1 MENKLRMIN
10 SEITGTQKQ
19 FRELER
25 KERELRED
33 IAVKEQDIQS
43 EKMQDCLLQTEIEQS
58 ILMKQQNLETIVQ
71 KQKRAKRFKVLQTC
85 TYLPKLKSEQA
96 VEMEI
101 QRQEEIYENLMGIL
115 ESLQKDFPASK
126 STLDRIMQT
135 LKN

>member
-1 MENKLRMIN
+1 
-10 SEITGTQKQ
+10 
-19 FRELER
+19 
-25 KERELRED
+25 
-33 IAVKEQDIQS
+33 
-43 EKMQDCLLQTEIEQS
+43 MQDCLLQTEIEQS